1 LRSFIGVAGA
11 RLAAF
16 AMFAYVLMMP
26 VGLRASESAGSEVDR
41 MSTPERVHQEIWW
54 PTKLPESRQG
64 FVGSATCSEC
74 HEAKATSARDSE
86 MTKAL
91 LRPRDSDVLR
101 TRSGTTF
108 ELDSFLYKLEQTPQG
123 FLFSAGKGG
132 QSASL
137 PITWAFG
144 DGNISQV
151 YFTEVQGKYYES
163 HFSYYGGTGGFDRT
177 TNQGRQAESIS
188 AAIGRVV
195 SPGEARRC
203 FACHATAVTANGGY
217 EDIGLGVLCEACHG
231 PGADHVAAMKSG
243 VPGGEGLIMNPSHLA
258 PTASVDFCGSCHMTW
273 VDVGLSEVAGP
284 PTTRFPAYGLLN
296 SRCWGDGDTRITC
309 VGCHDPHQPL
319 VRGTAK
325 YDYRCLACHVTTGV
339 SPTKDHPGQACPTAS
354 RDCASCH
361 MPRVEFADSHHA
373 FTDHEIRVVRTSVA
387 RAR

>member
-1 LRSFIGVAGA
+1 
-11 RLAAF
+11 
-16 AMFAYVLMMP
+16 
-26 VGLRASESAGSEVDR
+26 
-41 MSTPERVHQEIWW
+41 MSTPERLHQGTWW
-54 PTKLPESRQG
+54 PTKLPETRQG
-64 FVGSATCSEC
+64 FVGSAACSEC
-74 HEAKATSARDSE
+74 HEAKATSAKSSE

-91 LRPRDSDVLR
+91 LRPQDSEILR
-101 TRSGTTF
+101 KRSGSTF

-123 FLFSAGKGG
+123 FVFSAGKGG

-163 HFSYYGGTGGFDRT
+163 HFSYYGGTDGFDRT
-177 TNQGRQAESIS
+177 TNQSQQAQSIP

-195 SPGEARRC
+195 SPSETRRC

-243 VPGGEGLIMNPSHLA
+243 VPGGEGLIMNPSHLT

-273 VDVGLSEVAGP
+273 VDVGLSEASGP

-296 SRCWGDGDTRITC
+296 SRCWGDGDARITC

-319 VRGTAK
+319 VRGTAS
-325 YDYRCLACHVTTGV
+325 YDGKCLACHVTTGA
-339 SPTKDHPGQACPTAS
+339 SPTKDHPGNACPTAS
-354 RDCASCH
+354 HDCASCH
-361 MPRVEFADSHHA
+361 MPKVEFADSHHT